1 MVLVT
6 IDLNNIN
13 LSESNAE
20 ENDPTMIVF
29 IKSYG
34 SI

>member
-13 LSESNAE
+13 LNKSNAE